1 MCNTYVTSIG
11 NSWIHMIHVGMSGKA
26 NAPVIA
32 DLSLLRVALSS
43 SIRDISSTTTAS
55 KSVGYFSKSPL
66 DLDPSRIVLIQVI
79 ISAEFLQEIRDLT
92 RTLARDNLL
101 SKLPRRH
108 VEPESPSRQ

>member
-1 MCNTYVTSIG
+1 
-11 NSWIHMIHVGMSGKA
+11 MIHVGMSGKA

-79 ISAEFLQEIRDLT
+79 FSAELLQEIRDLT

>member
-1 MCNTYVTSIG
+1 
-11 NSWIHMIHVGMSGKA
+11 MIHVGMSGKA

-79 ISAEFLQEIRDLT
+79 ISAELLQEIRDLT

>member
-79 ISAEFLQEIRDLT
+79 ISAELLQEIRDLT

>member
-1 MCNTYVTSIG
+1 
-11 NSWIHMIHVGMSGKA
+11 MIYVGMSGKA

-79 ISAEFLQEIRDLT
+79 FSAELLQEIRDLT

>member
-1 MCNTYVTSIG
+1 
-11 NSWIHMIHVGMSGKA
+11 MIHVGMSGKA

-79 ISAEFLQEIRDLT
+79 ISHGAELLQEIRDLT